1 MNRITIRT
9 TWRRNALLLAA
20 LTGLGP
26 IALAQSSSYY
36 VGSQKCK
43 DCHSQ
48 EYAVWEATKHAKGYA
63 DIAGRDKNQA
73 IIKAVGGPTIMRKN
87 TVCQQCHFTT
97 EQADA
102 SSPPTVKSAVSCE
115 RCHGA
120 ASDWINVH
128 NDYGGQDVKC
138 ESETPEHR
146 EQRIKNAMAKGWRNP
161 REKVDIAFNCMSCH
175 GLTRDSV
182 PGDVIAKMLDAGHPL
197 EADYEL
203 VQYSQGTVR
212 HRFYPS
218 APCAKDNTVNKQMT
232 NPELAQWYI
241 IGQAAKL
248 VSATGALNKTDNAKY
263 KAAQQK
269 RIDDAKAALGR
280 ISSSVPE
287 AKAVLDAPSEDNARK
302 LEAAIAKSDLYDKV
316 KDLLP
321 APSTYK

>member
-1 MNRITIRT
+1 MNRITFGI
-9 TWRRNALLLAA
+9 TWLRSALLLAA
-20 LTGLGP
+20 LIGLGP
-26 IALAQSSSYY
+26 IAFAQSTPYY

-43 DCHSQ
+43 DCHTQ
-48 EYAVWEATKHAKGYA
+48 EYAVWEATKHAKGYS
-63 DIAGRDKNQA
+63 DIASRDKNQA
-73 IIKAVGGPTIMRKN
+73 IIKAVGGTTIMRKN
-87 TVCQQCHFTT
+87 AVCQQCHFTS
-97 EQADA
+97 EKADA
-102 SSPPTVKSAVSCE
+102 DSPAVVKSGVSCE

-120 ASDWINVH
+120 ASEWINIH
-128 NDYGGQDVKC
+128 NDYGGQNVKC

-146 EQRIKNAMAKGWRNP
+146 EQRIKNAMAHGWRNP
-161 REKVDIAFNCMSCH
+161 RDKVDIAFNCMACH

-182 PGDVIAKMLDAGHPL
+182 SGADISKMLDAGHPL

-218 APCAKDNTVNKQMT
+218 APCAKDNTVNKEMT
-232 NPELAQWYI
+232 NPELAQWYV

-248 VSATGALNKTDNAKY
+248 VSATGALDKTDNAKY

-269 RIDDAKAALGR
+269 RIADAKTALGR
-280 ISSSVPE
+280 LSSVPE
-287 AKAVLDAPSEDNARK
+287 VKTLLDAPTEDNARK
-302 LEAAIAKSDLYDKV
+302 IETAIAKMDLYDKV

>member
-1 MNRITIRT
+1 MNRTTFGT
-9 TWRRNALLLAA
+9 TWRRNALLLIAI
-20 LTGLGP
+20 TGLGP
-26 IALAQSSSYY
+26 IAFAQSTAYY

-43 DCHSQ
+43 DCHGQ
-48 EYAVWEATKHAKGYA
+48 EYSVWEASKHAKGYA
-63 DIAGRDKNQA
+63 DIATRDKNQA

-87 TVCQQCHFTT
+87 TVCQQCHFTA

-102 SSPPTVKSAVSCE
+102 DSPPSVKTGVSCE

-120 ASDWINVH
+120 ASNWINVH
-128 NDYGGQDVKC
+128 NDFGGADAKC
-138 ESETPEHR
+138 EAETPDHR
-146 EQRIKNAMAKGWRNP
+146 AQRIKNAMANGWRNP
-161 REKVDIAFNCMSCH
+161 HEKVDIAFNCMSCH

-182 PGDVIAKMLDAGHPL
+182 SGADLAKMLDAGHPL

-218 APCAKDNTVNKQMT
+218 APCAKDNTVNKDMT

-248 VSATGALNKTDNAKY
+248 VSATSAAGKTDQAKY

-269 RIDDAKAALGR
+269 RINDAKAALGR
-280 ISSSVPE
+280 VSSVPE
-287 AKAVLDAPSEDNARK
+287 VKALLDAPSEDNARK
-302 LEAAIAKSDLYDKV
+302 VEAAIAKSDLYDKV